1 VGGAGE
7 NTCESPVRVILRGSD
22 TRRDCPQSSPVVP
35 SSQVV
40 VHSERASEKP
50 DGGADSL
57 APGTR
62 HVSKEGRSPRIEAL
76 GTALSD
82 AEPTVAFVSTNDD
95 QPDSCESEIQ
105 PGHCDGPG
113 SRGGVGGCGV
123 LCGAFFR
130 TGASHGTPIGDSLEG
145 EITAPIVCR
154 WRNNYRLDV
163 GRHLSSLHSP
173 PRIGTL
179 PDLSYYIWTILDR

>member
-1 VGGAGE
+1 MGGAGE
-7 NTCESPVRVILRGSD
+7 NTCESPVRVILRGSN
-22 TRRDCPQSSPVVP
+22 TRRDCLQSSPFVP

-40 VHSERASEKP
+40 EHSERASEQTEP
-50 DGGADSL
+50 DGGADSR

-82 AEPTVAFVSTNDD
+82 AEPAVAFVSTNDD

-105 PGHCDGPG
+105 PGHCDGAG
-113 SRGGVGGCGV
+113 SRGGVGGGV
-123 LCGAFFR
+123 LCGPIFR
-130 TGASHGTPIGDSLEG
+130 RGESTPIGDSLEG

-154 WRNNYRLDV
+154 CRNNYRLDV
-163 GRHLSSLHSP
+163 GRHLSSFHSP
-173 PRIGTL
+173 LRIRRCQ
-179 PDLSYYIWTILDR
+179 IL